1 MTELR
6 RSGKKS
12 FKGSNNFID
21 EDFLA
26 EENWI
31 SVEDSVKLA
40 DVRLCVQKLTFVFF
54 ASFEAS

>member
-6 RSGKKS
+6 KSGKKS

-31 SVEDSVKLA
+31 SVEDSMKLA
-40 DVRLCVQKLTFVFF
+40 DVRY
-54 ASFEAS
+54 